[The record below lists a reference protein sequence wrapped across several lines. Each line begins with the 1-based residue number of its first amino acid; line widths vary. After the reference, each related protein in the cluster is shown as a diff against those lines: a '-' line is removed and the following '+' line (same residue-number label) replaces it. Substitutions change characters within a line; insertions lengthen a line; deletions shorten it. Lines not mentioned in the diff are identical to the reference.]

1 MNRKIT
7 RLLCTLV
14 GAGMVIAATSSAA
27 PTQNARFQ
35 RAQLLAPPAVK
46 TVPQSLDRTP
56 VTVVAILEG
65 PSVANAQES
74 AGRRLSRTERLA
86 IKTQRRSEQS
96 GKRAQ
101 IEAVGGRV
109 VGSFQSAVNGIKVR
123 IPHNQI
129 ESLRQVPG
137 VVKVLRVGT

>member
-7 RLLCTLV
+7 RVLCALV
-14 GAGMVIAATSSAA
+14 GAGTVFAAASSAA
-27 PTQNARFQ
+27 PTQNSRFQ
-35 RAQLLAPPAVK
+35 RVQLLSQPAAKVL
-46 TVPQSLDRTP
+46 PLSLDKTP
-56 VTVVAILEG
+56 VTVVAILAG

-74 AGRRLSRTERLA
+74 AGRKLSRAERQA

-109 VGSFQSAVNGIKVR
+109 I
-123 IPHNQI
+123 
-129 ESLRQVPG
+129 
-137 VVKVLRVGT
+137 